1 MPGLLEAV
9 ATELANYELDF
20 VILEEFRLKKVGTEW
35 AVDFSLLFWKKKWIV
50 NNLQDLL
57 FSGVKYQYLREFPSL
72 MAGGFI

>member
-35 AVDFSLLFWKKKWIV
+35 AVDFSLLF
-50 NNLQDLL
+50 
-57 FSGVKYQYLREFPSL
+57 
-72 MAGGFI
+72 